1 MKWTNRPIIASL
13 LCGIIA
19 LSFTGCSLKPS
30 AATGESSE
38 DKSATT
44 EKTVIRVGASPAPH
58 AEILSAVKEDLAEK
72 GYDLQITEF
81 TDYILPNQ
89 ALSEGDLDANY
100 FQHKPYLDDFNAKN
114 GTDLVSAGAI
124 HFEPLGIYKGKS
136 EDLANIADSA
146 QIAVPNDTT
155 NEARAL
161 QLLQA
166 QGLIQLKEDV
176 GLEATVQDISENPKN
191 IKIVEIEAAQVP
203 RTLPDVDFAIINGNY
218 ALEAGVEG
226 AVLLTEDKDS
236 DIAQERANIIAVRS
250 GDESRPE
257 IQALVQSLQSEKV
270 KTFIEEKYGS
280 TVIPVF

>member
-30 AATGESSE
+30 AATGEPAE
-38 DKSATT
+38 DKSSNT

-58 AEILSAVKEDLAEK
+58 AEILAAVKEDLAEK

-114 GTDLVSAGAI
+114 VTDLVSAGAI

-136 EDLANIADSA
+136 EDLANIADGA

-166 QGLIQLKEDV
+166 QGLIQLKEGV

-236 DIAQERANIIAVRS
+236 EIAQERANIIAVRS
-250 GDESRPE
+250 GNESRPE
-257 IQALVQSLQSEKV
+257 IQALVQSLQSDKV